1 MMFMVGPWT
10 WAQSPEQAPTQATG
24 KGEEGER
31 GDSEA
36 SDQIKT
42 LEARLAEVDG
52 EIGEASAQET
62 AAAEGTLHLP
72 LDAVQAR
79 SAALRRLKAALQQH
93 LSVLRV

>member
-1 MMFMVGPWT
+1 MILKQYPTGRSALLSRAAWVVVLYVSMMFMVGPWT

-62 AAAEGTLHLP
+62 A
-72 LDAVQAR
+72 
-79 SAALRRLKAALQQH
+79 
-93 LSVLRV
+93 